1 MTAIIP
7 AAELNANLWNTSA
20 SQVVA
25 WKRCKRYYHFRH
37 VKKMTTPQ
45 TAAQARGTGVHTAL
59 EAAQLG
65 HPVPEKAREFIPYVL
80 AAQPHLP
87 RQGTALIEARFE
99 IPTYPGGPNWL
110 GFIDRVE
117 LWRRPTARI
126 GDNKTTSDFRYNLTP
141 DEITKDPQL
150 LSYAWAAYQGIPI
163 PDGFAIPDGVIET
176 RTREN
181 RDPRDIANG
190 ALSVVENVVRV
201 PEDVPIELGHLY
213 LLTRNKTPT
222 ARYVNGLVNFA
233 MTEDYWEGKLLPM
246 VRELVEARG
255 VDDTLELAP
264 NTDACGMYGGCA
276 YRANCGLVPK
286 IKTKADYKP
295 ETKNEES
302 APMSESPWL
311 ARMKAKNGLGNG
323 AGAPPPV
330 TTTPAP
336 AAPVPDAA
344 QAAADN
350 YMVQRETKIAAMVT
364 AGVPR
369 VMAEQLVDTAASG
382 MTPSNAAPP
391 AAAAPAQPATTVV
404 PPDTASRTTVDTRE
418 ATPPKTRGAA
428 KKAKAEKAES
438 TAPAQA
444 PCSMCQLPMVKHGES
459 ESYMHPANVPCVRAG
474 MSIAK
479 EIALAPPEDATKP
492 GPVHTSGLPDNTPG
506 TSAAALA
513 AAIPSTPA
521 QAPAVTQATVSG
533 GMPKHGLTLLIG
545 VVATKQHKSDDDVT
559 LLEDWIAPLC
569 EKVARENEVSDW
581 KLVKFAQVADA
592 LLASKIRERIE
603 DVPPILAITPG
614 TRTADVAVEALSPY
628 AARIYRGV

>member
-1 MTAIIP
+1 MTAVIP

-45 TAAQARGTGVHTAL
+45 TAAQERGTNVHTAL

-65 HPVPEKAREFIPYVL
+65 HTVPEKVREFIPYVL

-99 IPTYPGGPNWL
+99 IPTYEGGPNWL
-110 GFIDRVE
+110 GFIDRLE
-117 LWRRPTARI
+117 AWRRPTPRI
-126 GDNKTTSDFRYNLTP
+126 GDNKTTSDFRYCLTP

-150 LSYAWAAYQGIPI
+150 MAYAWAAYQDQGIPVPADFALHPEI
-163 PDGFAIPDGVIET
+163 RAQVDADGGVIQ
-176 RTREN
+176 
-181 RDPRDIANG
+181 
-190 ALSVVENVVRV
+190 V
-201 PEDVPIELGHLY
+201 PGNLPIELGHLY
-213 LLTRNKTPT
+213 LLTKNKTPT
-222 ARYVNGLVNFA
+222 ARYVSGLVNFA
-233 MTEDYWEGKLLPM
+233 MTQDYWEGKLLPM

-286 IKTKADYKP
+286 IKTKP
-295 ETKNEES
+295 ETKTDDKETE
-302 APMSESPWL
+302 PMSDWL
-311 ARMKAKNGLGNG
+311 NRMKAKNGLGNG
-323 AGAPPPV
+323 APPPA
-330 TTTPAP
+330 TGMT
-336 AAPVPDAA
+336 APVVAGPPQQAGDASPAA
-344 QAAADN
+344 QARALK
-350 YMVQRETKIAAMVT
+350 VKAMVD
-364 AGVPR
+364 AGVPQA
-369 VMAEQLVDTAASG
+369 MAEQLVDQQFSKTD
-382 MTPSNAAPP
+382 
-391 AAAAPAQPATTVV
+391 AAAVTEAAQAAVAVQAPAQPATTVV

-428 KKAKAEKAES
+428 KKAKAEKTES

-474 MSIAK
+474 MSISK

-513 AAIPSTPA
+513 AALPPPSMTYGNV
-521 QAPAVTQATVSG
+521 QAPAVTQATVSS

-581 KLVKFAQVADA
+581 KLIKFAQVADGM
-592 LLASKIRERIE
+592 LQSKIRERIE

-614 TRTADVAVEALSPY
+614 TRTADVAIEALSPY
-628 AARIYRGV
+628 ASRIYRGV